1 MEKND
6 FKPENDGIDHINV
19 FSKSRS
25 KLGRMLSNFAHT
37 PFTLDGVKFESVESW
52 WYWMKMNNINKSVL
66 FPAFSDEQLD
76 NIKSLIGKEAKT
88 YFRELYKDDSS
99 SFSPE
104 PAQLK
109 RAYLQKIEE
118 HPEVKKALL
127 ENTLPIDHYY
137 MMFDKKVSAES
148 TMWTAKIWE
157 EIANPSSLN

>member
-88 YFRELYKDDSS
+88 YFRELYKDD
-99 SFSPE
+99 
-104 PAQLK
+104 
-109 RAYLQKIEE
+109 
-118 HPEVKKALL
+118 
-127 ENTLPIDHYY
+127 
-137 MMFDKKVSAES
+137 
-148 TMWTAKIWE
+148 
-157 EIANPSSLN
+157 